1 MDFELTETQQA
12 TIEGI
17 RPVASQFTDEYWRE
31 RDERGE
37 FPWDFYNA
45 LADGGWVGITI
56 PEQYGG
62 AGLGIM
68 EAAVMLEEVAAT
80 GAGMNGASSL
90 HLTVFGMNPVVKHG
104 SEEMKRRYL
113 PSVADGSLHVCFG
126 VTEPDAG
133 SDTTRI
139 TTRARR
145 VGDTYV
151 IDGRKVWT
159 SKAAD
164 CTKVLVLARTTPRD
178 QCEKPTDGMT
188 LLLADLDP
196 KHTEIRPIHKMG
208 RNAVASNEL
217 FIDGLEVSVED
228 RVGEEGMGFSY
239 LLDGLNPE
247 RILIAH
253 EALGLGRVAL
263 ERGARYA
270 RERVVFDRPI
280 GANQGI
286 AFPLAQA
293 YMQLNA
299 ARLVARQAAWL
310 YDNGKPCG
318 PEASSAKYLCAEAA
332 FFAADRA
339 MQTHGGMGYAKEY
352 DVERYFREAT
362 LMRLAPISQELVMSY
377 IARRALGMPRSH

>member
-1 MDFELTETQQA
+1 VDFELTETQQA

-17 RPVASQFTDEYWRE
+17 RPVAGQFTDEYWRE

-37 FPWDFYNA
+37 FPWHFYDA
-45 LADGGWVGITI
+45 LAAGGWVGITI

-62 AGLGIM
+62 AGLGIS

-104 SEEMKRRYL
+104 SEEMRQRYL

-145 VGDTYV
+145 KGDRYV

-164 CTKVLVLARTTPRD
+164 CSKVLVLARTTPRD

-217 FIDGLEVSVED
+217 FIDGLEVAVED
-228 RVGEEGMGFSY
+228 RVGEEGKGFSY

-270 RERVVFDRPI
+270 RERIVFDRPI

-293 YMQLNA
+293 QMQLSA
-299 ARLVARQAAWL
+299 AGLVARQAAWL

-339 MQTHGGMGYAKEY
+339 VQTHGGMGYAKEY
-352 DVERYFREAT
+352 DVERYFREAC

-377 IARRALGMPRSH
+377 VARRVLGLPRSY

>member
-17 RPVASQFTDEYWRE
+17 RPVAGQFTDEYWRE

-45 LADGGWVGITI
+45 LAEGGWVGITI

-62 AGLGIM
+62 AGLGIG

-104 SEEMKRRYL
+104 SDEMKQRYL

-145 VGDTYV
+145 KGDRYV

-159 SKAAD
+159 SKAGD
-164 CTKVLVLARTTPRD
+164 CSKVLVLARTTPRD

-196 KHTEIRPIHKMG
+196 AHTEIRPIHKMG

-217 FIDGLEVSVED
+217 FIDGLEVAVED
-228 RVGEEGMGFSY
+228 RVGEEGKGFSY

-263 ERGARYA
+263 ERAARYA

-280 GANQGI
+280 GANQGL

-293 YMQLNA
+293 QMQLTA
-299 ARLVARQAAWL
+299 AGLVARQAAWL

-339 MQTHGGMGYAKEY
+339 VQTHGGMGYAKEY
-352 DVERYFREAT
+352 DVERYFREAA

-377 IARRALGMPRSH
+377 IARRVLGLPRSY